1 MTQIHTHTPRTAVGG
16 KINRDKPNAQTSS
29 WIPSELCKHFETKLN
44 ISAKMCENFVQG
56 FI

>member
-16 KINRDKPNAQTSS
+16 KSNRDKPNAQTSS